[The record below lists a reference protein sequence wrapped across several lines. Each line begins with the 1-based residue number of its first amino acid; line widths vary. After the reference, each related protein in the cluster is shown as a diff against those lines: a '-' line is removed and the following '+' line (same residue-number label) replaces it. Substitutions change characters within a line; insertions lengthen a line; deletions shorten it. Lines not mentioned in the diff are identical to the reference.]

1 MDNQLIFYEILLD
14 RLGTLTFPSTEFLMG
29 EQRMVRISLTAV
41 LETLSHT
48 CSHEINLMV
57 C

>member
-14 RLGTLTFPSTEFLMG
+14 RSGTLTFPSTEFLMG